1 MGKLQKGRALL
12 ALALAAPL
20 AFTAPAALAGPVAAG
35 FDSTVIPAN
44 DDGSYGP
51 AVSPGFAM
59 NFFGTTY
66 SNFYVNNNG
75 NITFS
80 GNMGTYT
87 PYGLGAGYV
96 GQPIIAPFFAD
107 VDTRGFGSGLTA
119 FGTGTYAGRD
129 AFGVSWRDVG
139 YYGYHTDKLNTF
151 QLILTDRSDIGIG
164 DFDIYF
170 NYDTINWETG
180 DASGG
185 SGGLGGVSAA
195 AGFSNGTGMA
205 GTYYQLPG
213 SLVNGALLDGGSN
226 ALVRNT
232 NTGVLG
238 QYRFTVRNGVVDPGD
253 PGAIPEPATWAMM
266 IIGFGAAG
274 TVLRRRRTL
283 ALA

>member
-1 MGKLQKGRALL
+1 M
-12 ALALAAPL
+12 
-20 AFTAPAALAGPVAAG
+20 
-35 FDSTVIPAN
+35 
-44 DDGSYGP
+44 
-51 AVSPGFAM
+51 
-59 NFFGTTY
+59 
-66 SNFYVNNNG
+66 
-75 NITFS
+75 
-80 GNMGTYT
+80 
-87 PYGLGAGYV
+87 
-96 GQPIIAPFFAD
+96 
-107 VDTRGFGSGLTA
+107 
-119 FGTGTYAGRD
+119 
-129 AFGVSWRDVG
+129 
-139 YYGYHTDKLNTF
+139 
-151 QLILTDRSDIGIG
+151 
-164 DFDIYF
+164 
-170 NYDTINWETG
+170 
-180 DASGG
+180 
-185 SGGLGGVSAA
+185 SAA